1 MVMMAVNNEDLS
13 WFRKLGR
20 FAGKAVEKSP
30 FLQKT
35 IEKITRKSKY
45 IEDPMSIEYRAF
57 ELADAME
64 QGLAKELTTAFIKA
78 PAPPTKE
85 KKVETLLVH
94 RSDDRA
100 EHVLT
105 SMDGEPLLI
114 AKGLK
119 GGDPSRIDIFVP
131 TGGDP
136 PVALGPAF
144 TLAMDDYCD
153 DTWTLTA
160 ERCECCEYLPPAK
173 ACYCGKQGR
182 RELAHIRHFRE
193 TIGGGSAMCM
203 EVDLPALRHDSSPE
217 IWCTR
222 TGTCNDPNREI
233 VTLESRRPRWNSKLS
248 SLVMS
253 FWGRCSCASAKNF
266 QLQTFGATRT
276 DKEQDVELL
285 FGKTGP
291 NAFVLDYRRPLGMVQ
306 AFAVA
311 LSTASWK

>member
-1 MVMMAVNNEDLS
+1 MMAANNAELS
-13 WFRKLGR
+13 WFRKLGQM
-20 FAGKAVEKSP
+20 AGRVV
-30 FLQKT
+30 
-35 IEKITRKSKY
+35 EKITKKTKY
-45 IEDPMSIEYRAF
+45 IEDPLSVEYRAF

-64 QGLAKELTTAFIKA
+64 QGLAKELTTAFVKA
-78 PAPPTKE
+78 APEPSQD

-94 RSDDRA
+94 RSDDRG

-105 SMDGEPLLI
+105 SMEGEPLLI
-114 AKGLK
+114 AKGPK
-119 GGDPSRIDIFVP
+119 GGDSSRIDIYVP

-144 TLAMDDYCD
+144 TLQADEYCD
-153 DTWTLTA
+153 DTWILTA
-160 ERCECCEYLPPAK
+160 ERCECCEYLPPAR
-173 ACYCGKQGR
+173 ARCSGCSGKQGR

-203 EVDLPALRHDSSPE
+203 EVDLPALRPDGSPE
-217 IWCTR
+217 VWCTR
-222 TGTCNDPNREI
+222 TGTCRDESREM
-233 VTLESRRPRWNSKLS
+233 VFLESRRPRWNPKLA

-266 QLQTFGATRT
+266 QLQTMGAKRS

-285 FGKTGP
+285 FGKTGT
-291 NAFVLDYRRPLGMVQ
+291 NSFVLDYRRPLGMVQ